1 MRITYITQGH
11 RLVSGETEVQTKA
24 VRLQTTSLNHHTML
38 PLTIVF
44 FPHSSHKI
52 EAKFLINFMRK
63 QIALSRPFIL
73 PFLLAL
79 KLVIDNNLV
88 LFFIKFFFFL
98 FLDSQDPGS
107 FMGFM
112 TLQRSYIAASIAKM
126 SSTSS
131 HLDYNIHL

>member
-1 MRITYITQGH
+1 
-11 RLVSGETEVQTKA
+11 
-24 VRLQTTSLNHHTML
+24 
-38 PLTIVF
+38 
-44 FPHSSHKI
+44 
-52 EAKFLINFMRK
+52 MRK
-63 QIALSRPFIL
+63 EIALSRPFIL

-107 FMGFM
+107 FVGFM

-126 SSTSS
+126 SSLVLIWIIIFICEKYLKTRNLEAR
-131 HLDYNIHL
+131 HT